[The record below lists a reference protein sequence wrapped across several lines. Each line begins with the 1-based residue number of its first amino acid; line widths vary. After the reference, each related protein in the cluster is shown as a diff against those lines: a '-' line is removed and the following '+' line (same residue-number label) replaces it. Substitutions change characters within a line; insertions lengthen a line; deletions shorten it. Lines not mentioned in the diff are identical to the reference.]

1 MNIVLTGFMASGK
14 TQISKAI
21 AAASKYKLI
30 DTDDMIVEAAG
41 KSINRIFSED
51 GETEFRLIERD
62 AICRA
67 AALDGYV
74 IATGGGVPTNRA
86 NMDELRK
93 NGIIVNLAPNF
104 SVIQERLE
112 SARSSRPLLRNQSI
126 DEIKKRF
133 DDRKPFYEEC
143 DIKINIINGRTPHSY
158 AIEILKAVESYIKT
172 KR

>member
-14 TQISKAI
+14 TQISRAI

-30 DTDDMIVEAAG
+30 DTDEMIVEAAG
-41 KSINRIFSED
+41 KSINRIFAED
-51 GETEFRLIERD
+51 GEAVFRSIERD

-67 AALDGYV
+67 AALNGYV
-74 IATGGGVPTNRA
+74 IATGGGVPMNRK

-93 NGIIVNLAPNF
+93 NGIIVNLAPSF
-104 SVIQERLE
+104 DVICERLE
-112 SARSSRPLLRNQSI
+112 SARLSRPLLQNQSI

-133 DDRKPFYEEC
+133 YDRKPFYDEC

-158 AIEILKAVESYIKT
+158 ALEILEELELYIKT

>member
-21 AAASKYKLI
+21 AATSKYKLI
-30 DTDDMIVEAAG
+30 DTDDMIVKMAE
-41 KSINRIFSED
+41 KSINRIFEED
-51 GETEFRLIERD
+51 GETEFRRIERD

-67 AALDGYV
+67 AELDGYV
-74 IATGGGVPTNRA
+74 IATGGGVPTNRK

-93 NGIIVNLAPNF
+93 NGIIVNLAPSF
-104 SVIQERLE
+104 SVIRERIE
-112 SARSSRPLLRNQSI
+112 SARASRPLLRNQSI

-133 DDRKPFYEEC
+133 YDRKPFYDEC

-158 AIEILKAVESYIKT
+158 AIEILKAIEAYT
-172 KR
+172 K